1 MRASRYLYKENRIY
15 IRVEFRQSFGMNKS
29 CKCSQ
34 IICSRVHLITVYKD
48 IDCWHDLQ
56 VMKMLIQ
63 HVVYRNIFGNESA
76 QYNGVNLY
84 YLI

>member
-1 MRASRYLYKENRIY
+1 MRASRYLFKENRIY
-15 IRVEFRQSFGMNKS
+15 IRVELRQSFGMNKS
-29 CKCSQ
+29 CKCS
-34 IICSRVHLITVYKD
+34 RVHLITVHKD